1 MPTFARDYVNSI
13 PPWVA
18 QLFHF
23 NAVETLRTH
32 SRVHTRQSTS
42 KRGHWMVEQKM
53 GLPSII
59 ASNLSILSTTASS
72 VDLDIA
78 NGCADDEPDCDRY
91 RPYGER
97 PETYIIPVIFS
108 IIFVVG
114 VVGNGTLIVIF
125 LKHRAMRN
133 IPNTWVWSIFVF
145 PYWDARWPL
154 IY

>member
-1 MPTFARDYVNSI
+1 
-13 PPWVA
+13 
-18 QLFHF
+18 
-23 NAVETLRTH
+23 
-32 SRVHTRQSTS
+32 
-42 KRGHWMVEQKM
+42 M

-59 ASNLSILSTTASS
+59 TSNLSVLSTTASS
-72 VDLDIA
+72 VDLDFA

-91 RPYGER
+91 RPYDER

-133 IPNTWVWSIFVF
+133 IPNT
-145 PYWDARWPL
+145 
-154 IY
+154 